1 MPKTRNNYKQ
11 IFLIYDGQMTE
22 LLMVTTSRYK
32 AKCFIKHKIR
42 KGEFNYKSPEL
53 SIDKQLKL
61 FEEDFKNKTR
71 IEINHNL
78 INVSYTY
85 VYDGEE
91 F

>member
-1 MPKTRNNYKQ
+1 MPKTKNNYKQ
-11 IFLIYDGQMTE
+11 IFLIYNGQMTE
-22 LLMVTTSRYK
+22 LLMVTTSIYK

-91 F
+91 L